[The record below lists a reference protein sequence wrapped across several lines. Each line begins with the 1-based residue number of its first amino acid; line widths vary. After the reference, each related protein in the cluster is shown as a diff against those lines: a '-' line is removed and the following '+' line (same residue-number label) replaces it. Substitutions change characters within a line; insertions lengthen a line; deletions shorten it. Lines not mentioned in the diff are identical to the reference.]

1 MFEHKHLDGEAN
13 RIIPSADPFI
23 TGEVLERREGLIKD
37 LKALSRLQYG
47 VVGDLL
53 VERCLPPESIDD
65 SWSHDNTAPPWW
77 TKVMN
82 PPHMGIVAE
91 FNLHSGGLHRK
102 ALDPGHNVVAY
113 GAEGEEVV
121 FGNDVY
127 SMTRKSDG
135 QVLTASNLVEL
146 RKLYYA

>member
-13 RIIPSADPFI
+13 RIIPAPDAFI
-23 TGEVLERREGLIKD
+23 SGDVLERREGLVKD

-47 VVGDLL
+47 VVDALL
-53 VERCLPPESIDD
+53 VERCLPPETIGDT
-65 SWSHDNTAPPWW
+65 WSHDNLAAPWW

-91 FNLHSGGLHRK
+91 FNLQSGGLHRK
-102 ALDPGHNVVAY
+102 ALDQAHNVVAY
-113 GAEGEEVV
+113 GGEGEEVL
-121 FGNDVY
+121 FSGGLY
-127 SMTRKSDG
+127 SMTRKRDG
-135 QVLTASNLVEL
+135 QGLSAPNLVEL